1 MEQEQQG
8 TTSLARGSGRVISE
22 ELLTEFD
29 REMADTRRNV
39 GACARRQARLETA
52 RTVLSNGMVGDFP
65 CGTAKLD
72 GLHDSKGI
80 V

>member
-22 ELLTEFD
+22 ELLPEFD

-39 GACARRQARLETA
+39 GA
-52 RTVLSNGMVGDFP
+52 
-65 CGTAKLD
+65 
-72 GLHDSKGI
+72 
-80 V
+80 